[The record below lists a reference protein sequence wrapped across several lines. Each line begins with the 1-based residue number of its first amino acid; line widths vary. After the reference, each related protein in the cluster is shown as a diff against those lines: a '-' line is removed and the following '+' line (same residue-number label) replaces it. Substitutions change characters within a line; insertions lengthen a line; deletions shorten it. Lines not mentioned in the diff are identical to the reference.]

1 MEGAT
6 GMRLAM
12 ILALLAL
19 AAGCGVEGDP
29 VRPKVGTVVT
39 AGSGGNVSA
48 GVGVRVGNATVAA
61 TNNGVSVGV
70 GVGL

>member
-1 MEGAT
+1 M
-6 GMRLAM
+6 MRMAVAM
-12 ILALLAL
+12 ALLAL
-19 AAGCGVEGDP
+19 AGCGVEGDP

-48 GVGVRVGNATVAA
+48 GVGVRVGNVSA
-61 TNNGVSVGV
+61 GVSNHGASVGV

>member
-1 MEGAT
+1 
-6 GMRLAM
+6 MRAAM
-12 ILALLAL
+12 ALALLAL

-29 VRPKVGTVVT
+29 VRPKVGTVVS

-48 GVGVRVGNATVAA
+48 GVGVTVGRVTAGA
-61 TNNGVSVGV
+61 TNKGVNVGV